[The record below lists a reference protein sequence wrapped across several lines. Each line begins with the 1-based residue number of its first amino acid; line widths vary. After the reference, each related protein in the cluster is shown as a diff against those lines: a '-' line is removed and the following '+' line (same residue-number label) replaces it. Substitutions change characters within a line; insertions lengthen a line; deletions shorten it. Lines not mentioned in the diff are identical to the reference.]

1 VKARPKKLVGALV
14 SVHTGSKA
22 DYNTGDGED
31 YSKASRPSVQ
41 VELDGFVGDRHRGFE
56 RIAAAYDPDPTGTV
70 RRNERQWSGVSLEE
84 LAVIR
89 ERLDLKEPLM
99 AATLGANICVEGI
112 PDFSRLARGS
122 RLVFPSGAVLVIEE
136 CNPPCADI
144 AVQVAAAHTTNSG
157 EPVTGKMF
165 PKYAVG
171 LRGVVGVVDVAGTIE
186 AGDRVVVEVN
196 ERRE

>member
-1 VKARPKKLVGALV
+1 MKKLVGTLV
-14 SVHTGSKA
+14 SVHTGNNSA
-22 DYNTGDGED
+22 DAED
-31 YSKASRPSVQ
+31 YSKQERPSAQ

-56 RIAAAYDPDPTGTV
+56 RIAQSYDPDPTGTV

-89 ERLDLKEPLM
+89 ERLDLVELLS
-99 AATLGANICVEGI
+99 AASLGANICVEGI
-112 PDFSRLARGS
+112 SDFSRLARGS

-136 CNPPCADI
+136 CNPPCADMG
-144 AVQVAAAHTTNSG
+144 VQLAATHTTHSG
-157 EPVTGKMF
+157 GGGSVAGKMF

-186 AGDRVVVEVN
+186 AGDSLVVEVN
-196 ERRE
+196 EPTE

>member
-1 VKARPKKLVGALV
+1 MKKLIGTLV
-14 SVHTGSKA
+14 SVHTG
-22 DYNTGDGED
+22 NNED
-31 YSKASRPSVQ
+31 YSKPAQPSAQ
-41 VELDGFVGDRHRGFE
+41 VELDGFVGDKHRGFE
-56 RIAAAYDPDPTGTV
+56 RIAASYDPDPTGTV
-70 RRNERQWSGVSLEE
+70 RRNERQWTGVSNEE

-89 ERLDLKEPLM
+89 ERLDLKEPLT

-136 CNPPCADI
+136 YNPPCADMG
-144 AVQVAAAHTTNSG
+144 VQVAATHTTNSG
-157 EPVTGKMF
+157 ESVAGKMF

-171 LRGVVGVVDVAGTIE
+171 LRGVSGVVDVAGTIE

-196 ERRE
+196 EPSE